1 MTKACCDTNST
12 SANNNHYN
20 IGLLGN
26 PNCGKST
33 LFNQL
38 TGSRQRIGNW
48 PGVTVDRKMGQYSF
62 SGTGFDIVD
71 LPGVYSLDNSARSLD
86 ERITR
91 DYILSAEP
99 NVIINVVDAS
109 NLERNLY
116 LSGQLLEMQVPMV
129 VAVNMMDVAEA
140 HHLKVHLDALEVAMG
155 CRVVPLIAN
164 TGSGVEQLKQ
174 AVLETALDKLPPRTA
189 LAYSESIEAAI
200 HTLLQIL
207 NGSEPFDEAERGL
220 TPLKCGHINCR
231 WLAAQ
236 ILDGDTGVES
246 LQAIPPHIL
255 TLAKELRDQIVEA
268 EAEDMDILLADGR
281 YGFAR
286 KVCELAVSRP
296 EQHRHSHSDQ
306 IDRIVL
312 NRWIGVPIFLA
323 IIYLMFLFTINL
335 GGAFIDFF
343 DMTAGALFVD
353 GFGEVLTAMGAPNW
367 LRVLLADGLGG
378 GVQVVATF
386 IPIIGFL
393 YLFLSFLEGSGYMM
407 RAAFVVD
414 RFMRALGLPGK
425 AFVPLIVG
433 FGCNVPAIM
442 ATRTLENHRER
453 IITVLM
459 APFMSCGA
467 RLSVYALFAAAF
479 FPVGG
484 QNMVFAL
491 YVIGI
496 VFAILTALVVKTT
509 LLPGEASPFLMELP
523 AYHMPRFKDMVL
535 LTWSRLKGFLSD
547 AGKIIVMMVVV
558 INFLNSWG
566 TDGSFGNEDS
576 EKSVLSSISRS
587 ITPVFS
593 PFGIK
598 EDNWPA
604 TVGIFTGI
612 LAKEVV
618 VGTLDAIYSQ
628 IDQAGDAVAEE
639 AFVLSDALTS
649 ALETIPVN
657 LGEALSNL
665 GDPLGLNV
673 LDSSVDQQLAAE
685 AQSVDTATFGA
696 MNARFDGQAGAF
708 AYLLFILLYA
718 PCVAATAA
726 IYREAGARWMAF
738 TLVWTT
744 GLAYAAATLFYQLAR
759 FEQHPATSIGWII
772 GIAVAMALTLLM
784 LRQAGKQT
792 LREAS
797 A

>member
-1 MTKACCDTNST
+1 
-12 SANNNHYN
+12 
-20 IGLLGN
+20 
-26 PNCGKST
+26 
-33 LFNQL
+33 
-38 TGSRQRIGNW
+38 
-48 PGVTVDRKMGQYSF
+48 
-62 SGTGFDIVD
+62 
-71 LPGVYSLDNSARSLD
+71 
-86 ERITR
+86 
-91 DYILSAEP
+91 
-99 NVIINVVDAS
+99 
-109 NLERNLY
+109 
-116 LSGQLLEMQVPMV
+116 QLLEMQVPMI

-140 HHLKVHLDALEVAMG
+140 HHLKIHLEALEIAMG

-174 AVLETALDKLPPRTA
+174 AVLDTAIDKLPPRTA
-189 LAYSESIEAAI
+189 LAYSESIESAI
-200 HTLLQIL
+200 HSLLQTL
-207 NGSEPFDEAERGL
+207 KGSEPFDETERGL
-220 TPLKCGHINCR
+220 TPLKCRHINCR

-255 TLAKELRDQIVEA
+255 SLAKELRDRIVEA

-296 EQHRHSHSDQ
+296 DQHRHSHSDQ
-306 IDRIVL
+306 IDRVVL
-312 NRWIGVPIFLA
+312 NRWFGVPIFLG

-343 DMTAGALFVD
+343 DITAGALFVD
-353 GFGEVLTAMGAPNW
+353 GFGELLTAMGAPNW

-479 FPVGG
+479 FPIGG

-535 LTWSRLKGFLSD
+535 LTWSRLRGFLSD

-593 PFGIK
+593 PFGIQD
-598 EDNWPA
+598 ENWPA

-628 IDQAGDAVAEE
+628 IDQAGEAAADE
-639 AFVLSDALTS
+639 AFVLGDALTS

-657 LGEALSNL
+657 LDDALSNL

-685 AQSVDTATFGA
+685 TQSVDTATFGA

-726 IYREAGARWMAF
+726 IYREAGSRWMVF
-738 TLVWTT
+738 TLAWTT
-744 GLAYAAATLFYQLAR
+744 GIAYAAATLFYQLAR
-759 FEQHPATSIGWII
+759 FEQHPASSIGWII
-772 GIAVAMALTLLM
+772 GIATAMTLTLLI
-784 LRQAGKQT
+784 LRQAGKQN

-797 A
+797 V

>member
-1 MTKACCDTNST
+1 MTKACCETST
-12 SANNNHYN
+12 ANTHNKNNITGHFN

-48 PGVTVDRKMGQYSF
+48 PGVTVDRKVGQYSF
-62 SGTGFDIVD
+62 SGSRIDIVD

-99 NVIINVVDAS
+99 DVIINVVDAS

-116 LSGQLLEMQVPMV
+116 LSSQLLEMQVPMV
-129 VAVNMMDVAEA
+129 LAVNMMDVATA
-140 HHLKVHLDALEVAMG
+140 HHLKIHLDALADAMG
-155 CRVVPLIAN
+155 CQVVPLIASV
-164 TGSGVEQLKQ
+164 GEGLEALKQ
-174 AVLETALDKLPPRTA
+174 AVLDTAIAKLPPAKT
-189 LAYSESIEAAI
+189 LSYSDSIETAI
-200 HTLLQIL
+200 HSLLQQI
-207 NGSEPFDEAERGL
+207 PADQH
-220 TPLKCGHINCR
+220 CGHINCR

-236 ILDGDTGVES
+236 ILDGDTGVQS
-246 LQAIPPHIL
+246 IKAIPPHIL
-255 TLAKELRDQIVEA
+255 SLARELRGQIEQA

-296 EQHRHSHSDQ
+296 ELHRDSQSDQ

-312 NRWIGVPIFLA
+312 NRWLGVPIFLA
-323 IIYLMFLFTINL
+323 IIYLMFTFTINL

-343 DMTAGALFVD
+343 DMAAGAIFVD
-353 GFGEVLTAMGAPNW
+353 GLGELLTSLGAPNW
-367 LRVLLADGLGG
+367 LRALLADGLGG

-414 RFMRALGLPGK
+414 RFMRSLGLPGK

-479 FPVGG
+479 FPTGG

-496 VFAILTALVVKTT
+496 LFAILTALVVKTT

-523 AYHMPRFKDMVL
+523 SYHMPKLKSMLL
-535 LTWSRLKGFLSD
+535 LTWSRLKGFLGD
-547 AGKIIVMMVVV
+547 AGKIIVLMVVA

-566 TDGSFGNEDS
+566 TDGSFGNQDT
-576 EKSVLSSISRS
+576 EKSMLSAISRS
-587 ITPVFS
+587 ITPVFA
-593 PFGIK
+593 PIGIK
-598 EDNWPA
+598 DENWPA
-604 TVGIFTGI
+604 TVGIFTGL

-628 IDQAGDAVAEE
+628 IDQATTNTEE
-639 AFVLSDALTS
+639 QAFVLGNALSAAFATIPANIGDAL
-649 ALETIPVN
+649 N
-657 LGEALSNL
+657 NL

-673 LDSSVDQQLAAE
+673 LESSVDQQLAAQ

-718 PCVAATAA
+718 PCAAATAA
-726 IYREAGARWMAF
+726 IYREAGSRWMLF
-738 TLVWTT
+738 TIAWTT
-744 GLAYAAATLFYQLAR
+744 GLAFSAATLFYQLAR
-759 FEQHPATSIGWII
+759 FGQHPSTSLGWIV
-772 GIAVAMALTLLM
+772 GIITAFILTLLS
-784 LRQAGKQT
+784 LRQAGKHSLQ
-792 LREAS
+792 AVHS
-797 A
+797 

>member
-1 MTKACCDTNST
+1 MSKACCDTASPRNDT
-12 SANNNHYN
+12 SNTRPGHYH

-48 PGVTVDRKMGQYSF
+48 PGVTVDRKVGQFACKGS
-62 SGTGFDIVD
+62 SFDIVD
-71 LPGVYSLDNSARSLD
+71 LPGIYSLDNSARSLD

-91 DYILSAEP
+91 DYILSDEP
-99 NVIINVVDAS
+99 DVIINVVDAS

-116 LSGQLLEMQVPMV
+116 LSSQLLEMQVPMV
-129 VAVNMMDVAEA
+129 LAVNMMDVATA
-140 HHLKVHLDALEVAMG
+140 HQLRLDLDALAQAMG
-155 CRVVPLIAN
+155 CRVIPLVAHL
-164 TGSGVEQLKQ
+164 GKGLDELKQ
-174 AVLETALDKLPPRTA
+174 ALLDTARENTPPQQTLRYNA
-189 LAYSESIEAAI
+189 DIENAI
-200 HTLLQIL
+200 QTLLQQVPA
-207 NGSEPFDEAERGL
+207 G
-220 TPLKCGHINCR
+220 CGQTNCR

-236 ILDGDTGVES
+236 LLDGNSGIES
-246 LQAIPPHIL
+246 LPAIPDSMQP
-255 TLAKELRDQIVEA
+255 LARQLREEIEQA
-268 EAEDMDILLADGR
+268 HGEDLDILLADGR

-286 KVCELAVSRP
+286 QLSTATVSRP
-296 EQHRHSHSDQ
+296 EQHQDSRSDR

-312 NRWIGVPIFLA
+312 NRWLGVPIFLA
-323 IIYLMFLFTINL
+323 SIYLMFMFTINL

-343 DMTAGALFVD
+343 DMAASAVFVD
-353 GFGEVLTAMGAPNW
+353 GFGELLSSLGAPGW
-367 LRVLLADGLGG
+367 LRALLADGFGG
-378 GVQVVATF
+378 GIQVVATF
-386 IPIIGFL
+386 VPIIGFL

-414 RFMRALGLPGK
+414 RFMRSLGLPGK

-442 ATRTLENHRER
+442 ASRTLENHRER

-491 YVIGI
+491 YLIGI
-496 VFAILTALVVKTT
+496 VFAVLTALVVKST

-523 AYHMPRFKDMVL
+523 AYHLPKLKSMLL
-535 LTWSRLKGFLSD
+535 LTWSRLKGFLGD
-547 AGKIIVMMVVV
+547 AGKIIVLMVVV

-566 TDGSFGNEDS
+566 TDGSFGNQDS
-576 EKSVLSSISRS
+576 DKSVLSAISRS
-587 ITPVFS
+587 ITPVFA
-593 PFGIK
+593 PIGIQ

-604 TVGIFTGI
+604 TVGIFSGL

-628 IDQAGDAVAEE
+628 IDQAVA
-639 AFVLSDALTS
+639 SDAPPPFALGPALS
-649 ALETIPVN
+649 AALATIPAN
-657 LGEALSNL
+657 LGEVLNNL

-673 LDSSVDQQLAAE
+673 LESSVDPQLAASV
-685 AQSVDTATFGA
+685 QSVDTATFGA

-726 IYREAGARWMAF
+726 IFREAGSRWMVF
-738 TLVWTT
+738 TLAWTT
-744 GLAYAAATLFYQLAR
+744 GLAYASATLFYQLAR
-759 FEQHPATSIGWII
+759 FDQHPATASGWII
-772 GIAVAMALTLLM
+772 GITGSAALVLLL
-784 LRQAGKQT
+784 LRQAGRHS
-792 LREAS
+792 LREAT
-797 A
+797 